1 MINKITIIGVG
12 LIGGS
17 LAKAIKENNLAKVV
31 FGFGRDLNRL
41 EEAQKAN
48 VIDQFST
55 NLKDAINDSDIVIIA
70 TPVGSFQ
77 EILSEIKP
85 FLTSKIV
92 ISDVGSTKTNIA
104 SIVSQT
110 LGDYS
115 NYFIPAHPIAGKE
128 KSGFEASEANL
139 FNNRKVIIT
148 PLETSSPD
156 SISLIQ
162 KMWEGT
168 GADVDFM
175 SPESHDELLGMTS
188 HLPHML
194 AFSLVNYL
202 ISKNPSA
209 SIYAAGGFKDFS
221 RIASGDAV
229 MWRDI
234 CIQNKDQIIS
244 HIKGYQKTLNS
255 LVDAIE
261 NENSDELDLLFTS
274 AKKTRDSWVG

>member
-41 EEAQKAN
+41 EKAQKAN

-128 KSGFEASEANL
+128 KSGFEASESNL

-156 SISLIQ
+156 SINLIQ

-234 CIQNKDQIIS
+234 CIQNKDQIID
-244 HIKGYQKTLNS
+244 HIRGYQKTLNS

>member
-41 EEAQKAN
+41 EKAQKAN

-55 NLKDAINDSDIVIIA
+55 NLKDAINNSDIVIIA

-148 PLETSSPD
+148 PLETSNPD
-156 SISLIQ
+156 SINIIQ
-162 KMWEGT
+162 EMWEGT

-234 CIQNKDQIIS
+234 CIQNKDQIVS
-244 HIKGYQKTLNS
+244 HIKGYQKTLDS

>member
-55 NLKDAINDSDIVIIA
+55 NLQDAINDSDIVIIA

-128 KSGFEASEANL
+128 KSGFEASESNL

-148 PLETSSPD
+148 PLETSSTD
-156 SISLIQ
+156 SINLIQ

>member
-17 LAKAIKENNLAKVV
+17 LAKAIKENGLAKVV
-31 FGFGRDLNRL
+31 FGFGRNSDRL
-41 EEAQKAN
+41 KMAQKTN
-48 VIDQFST
+48 VIDQYST
-55 NLKDAINDSDIVIIA
+55 TLEEAINESDIVVIA
-70 TPVGSFQ
+70 TPVGSFK

-85 FLTSKIV
+85 FLTGKI
-92 ISDVGSTKTNIA
+92 IITDVGSTKTNI
-104 SIVSQT
+104 VSMVNQT
-110 LGDYS
+110 LGEYS
-115 NYFIPAHPIAGKE
+115 NCFIPAHPIAGKE
-128 KSGFEASEANL
+128 KSGFEASEPNL
-139 FNNRKVIIT
+139 FINKKVIIT
-148 PLETSSPD
+148 PLEANSSD
-156 SISLIQ
+156 SIKLVQ
-162 KMWEGT
+162 KMWENI

-221 RIASGDAV
+221 RIASGDNV

-234 CIQNKDQIIS
+234 CIQNRDQIIS
-244 HIKGYQKTLNS
+244 HIKGYQKTLDS
-255 LVDAIE
+255 LVEAIE
-261 NENSDELDLLFTS
+261 NENRDKLDLLFTN

>member
-31 FGFGRDLNRL
+31 FGFGRNLNRL
-41 EEAQKAN
+41 EKAQKAN

-55 NLKDAINDSDIVIIA
+55 NLKDAINDSDIIIIA
-70 TPVGSFQ
+70 TPVGSFK
-77 EILSEIKP
+77 EILIEIKP

-128 KSGFEASEANL
+128 KSGFEASESNL

-156 SISLIQ
+156 SINLIQ

-234 CIQNKDQIIS
+234 CIQNKDQIID
-244 HIKGYQKTLNS
+244 HIRGYQKTLNS

>member
-41 EEAQKAN
+41 EKAQKAN

-70 TPVGSFQ
+70 TPVGSFK
-77 EILSEIKP
+77 EILNEIKP

-115 NYFIPAHPIAGKE
+115 NCFIPAHPIAGKE
-128 KSGFEASEANL
+128 KSGFEASESNL

-156 SISLIQ
+156 SINLIQ

-234 CIQNKDQIIS
+234 CIQNKDQIID
-244 HIKGYQKTLNS
+244 HIRGYQKTLNS

-261 NENSDELDLLFTS
+261 NENSDELDSLFTS

>member
-41 EEAQKAN
+41 EKAQKAN

-156 SISLIQ
+156 SINLIQ

-234 CIQNKDQIIS
+234 CIQNKDQIID
-244 HIKGYQKTLNS
+244 HIRGYQKTLNS